1 MIIRGRAVRDGA
13 VSGLGGTLCL
23 VLSRFVTR
31 TAPTGTVPPEGP
43 SSTAQ
48 ALRLHL
54 QAAGSASRLS
64 DAVRQAPS
72 PGVRTIA
79 LALVSGADHRL
90 HTARAAPRGA
100 KRAPTLY
107 RPASYRTCTHV
118 HRSPGESRSDCR
130 PVSPHANRTPSRPE
144 PPTPR
149 VPSCEPSALSPSAY
163 PPPFLSAFASAA
175 PVCSAP
181 FSHIGPPSARWKYAS
196 WQACSRRPV
205 PTPRCSPPQL
215 LNPRAACT
223 AYRWP
228 LLCISMEAAEVAVTV
243 RNVWF
248 GMGVVGI
255 AFPRVGVRV
264 PRAQILS
271 FISTPVV
278 AEDCATGFAMVVV
291 GMAFT
296 MVLAF
301 FPFIILNI

>member
-1 MIIRGRAVRDGA
+1 M
-13 VSGLGGTLCL
+13 
-23 VLSRFVTR
+23 
-31 TAPTGTVPPEGP
+31 
-43 SSTAQ
+43 
-48 ALRLHL
+48 
-54 QAAGSASRLS
+54 
-64 DAVRQAPS
+64 
-72 PGVRTIA
+72 RTIA

-100 KRAPTLY
+100 KRAPPLY

-149 VPSCEPSALSPSAY
+149 VPTCEPSALSPSAY

-205 PTPRCSPPQL
+205 PTPVALPPRWVTL
-215 LNPRAACT
+215 ELRAPHTGGPCDVH
-223 AYRWP
+223 
-228 LLCISMEAAEVAVTV
+228 LDGDVAATV

-248 GMGVVGI
+248 GM
-255 AFPRVGVRV
+255 
-264 PRAQILS
+264 
-271 FISTPVV
+271 VV
-278 AEDCATGFAMVVV
+278 AVV

-296 MVLAF
+296 RVSMRVYRGLRLRPSSRRRSWPRPA
-301 FPFIILNI
+301 PPGWRWSWSGWLSRWCSPSSP

>member
-31 TAPTGTVPPEGP
+31 TEPTGTVPPEGP

-100 KRAPTLY
+100 KRAPPLY

-130 PVSPHANRTPSRPE
+130 PVSPHANRTPS
-144 PPTPR
+144 PPRRTLP
-149 VPSCEPSALSPSAY
+149 PSCPLLHQLHRYA
-163 PPPFLSAFASAA
+163 PPPFPISVRHRHGGNMLDGRRVRDGPSPP
-175 PVCSAP
+175 PVAL
-181 FSHIGPPSARWKYAS
+181 PPS
-196 WQACSRRPV
+196 C
-205 PTPRCSPPQL
+205 
-215 LNPRAACT
+215 
-223 AYRWP
+223 
-228 LLCISMEAAEVAVTV
+228 
-243 RNVWF
+243 
-248 GMGVVGI
+248 
-255 AFPRVGVRV
+255 
-264 PRAQILS
+264 
-271 FISTPVV
+271 
-278 AEDCATGFAMVVV
+278 
-291 GMAFT
+291 
-296 MVLAF
+296 
-301 FPFIILNI
+301 